1 MISLS
6 RRSFLAS
13 SVAVAAHPALA
24 LPASSGIDVVIVGAG
39 AAGIAAARRIAAA
52 GRKPAIFEAT
62 DRMGGR
68 CFTDTR
74 TFGVP
79 YDLGAHWIH
88 MPDTNPI
95 AKLGLKTG
103 LDLYAAPPGQ
113 RLRITRRN
121 AREGEMEDF
130 LANLVRCNRT
140 IYNAA
145 RGRTDISGAQAL
157 PKDLGDW
164 R

>member
-52 GRKPAIFEAT
+52 GRKLMLFEAT
-62 DRMGGR
+62 DRVGGR

-74 TFGVP
+74 TFGIP
-79 YDLGAHWIH
+79 YDRGAHWIH
-88 MPDTNPI
+88 MPDVNPL
-95 AKLGLKTG
+95 AAMVLGLPDG
-103 LDLYAAPPGQ
+103 GV
-113 RLRITRRN
+113 IH
-121 AREGEMEDF
+121 G
-130 LANLVRCNRT
+130 T
-140 IYNAA
+140 IRVCVYSAA
-145 RGRTDISGAQAL
+145 RSGSLQE
-157 PKDLGDW
+157 GM
-164 R
+164 